1 MRRALFHAL
10 LWSGT
15 FGFLPG
21 GCVREISD
29 DADTPRA
36 RADSPGIDSAAAL
49 VVDSLSLPA
58 VSQLPSGDTAI
69 RPPALAPIP
78 TTDGS
83 TAVAVPSGAASS
95 GTDRRPTPIP
105 TPTASAVPRSD
116 TGAVVATASEL
127 EQLAG
132 ALIVPVQGVQT
143 GQLRDTYT
151 ESRGSRVHE
160 AIDIPAPRGTPVL
173 AAIDGKLLKLFSSKP
188 GGLMVYASD
197 PLDRFVMMYGHLD
210 RYAEGLTE
218 GMQLRRGQVIGH
230 VGTTG
235 NAPPNT
241 PHLHFAIG
249 RGRPSKSW
257 WRGTPVN
264 PYPLLTKK

>member
-1 MRRALFHAL
+1 MVSQHCLMRPAVFAALVAIAA
-10 LWSGT
+10 
-15 FGFLPG
+15 
-21 GCVREISD
+21 CVRELPEGSD
-29 DADTPRA
+29 TTAH
-36 RADSPGIDSAAAL
+36 ADSTVVDSATAL
-49 VVDSLSLPA
+49 VVDSLSLPTI
-58 VSQLPSGDTAI
+58 SQLPSGDTAL
-69 RPPALAPIP
+69 RPPTSTP
-78 TTDGS
+78 TL
-83 TAVAVPSGAASS
+83 PSGPLPSANANPVIPAAPLPSS
-95 GTDRRPTPIP
+95 S
-105 TPTASAVPRSD
+105 ASAVPRSD
-116 TGAVVATASEL
+116 TGALVATPAEM
-127 EQLAG
+127 EQLG
-132 ALIVPVQGVQT
+132 AAMVIPVQGVGA

-151 ESRGSRVHE
+151 ESRGSRVHD

-210 RYAEGLTE
+210 RYADGLTE
-218 GMQLRRGQVIGH
+218 GIQLKRGQVIGY

-257 WRGTPVN
+257 WRGTPIN
-264 PYPLLTKK
+264 PYPLLTGK